1 MQSTVA
7 RKLNHVDGLY
17 NNCCRTE
24 KTDKANLVVS
34 EVGVHEDPDDEPAKG
49 DQESYEM
56 TQSPDFE
63 SATSKQQ
70 PPTTEAQSS
79 QYDDLS

>member
-1 MQSTVA
+1 M
-7 RKLNHVDGLY
+7 
-17 NNCCRTE
+17 
-24 KTDKANLVVS
+24 S
-34 EVGVHEDPDDEPAKG
+34 EVRVYDDPDDEPAKG

-70 PPTTEAQSS
+70 PPPTEPQSS